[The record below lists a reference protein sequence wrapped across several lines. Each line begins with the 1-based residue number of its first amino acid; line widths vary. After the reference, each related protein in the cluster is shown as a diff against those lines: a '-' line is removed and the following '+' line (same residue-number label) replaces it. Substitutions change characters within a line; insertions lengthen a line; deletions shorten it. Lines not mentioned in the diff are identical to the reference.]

1 MLNWKARGSWSVS
14 ALGFRLNAIAC
25 DGTLPTRAPAIC
37 SLKLS
42 SSAGSPLAIE
52 GGPIYALTL
61 AFARQRIDPQPAACR
76 AGEKCMNSVS
86 SAAQW
91 SRSAAA
97 ARSSSSDENA
107 SALRARDM

>member
-1 MLNWKARGSWSVS
+1 
-14 ALGFRLNAIAC
+14 
-25 DGTLPTRAPAIC
+25 
-37 SLKLS
+37 
-42 SSAGSPLAIE
+42 
-52 GGPIYALTL
+52 
-61 AFARQRIDPQPAACR
+61 
-76 AGEKCMNSVS
+76 MNSVS